1 MVRQCLPITLGVCA
15 VQPCTYFQHTN
26 TVNWLHGIY
35 AIVVRSALITKKMKE
50 HLQVKQ
56 FADYSSDNEQ
66 IVNDFLKEIGN
77 RVVSVTPLYNTILG
91 GIQYVVV
98 YWY

>member
-1 MVRQCLPITLGVCA
+1 
-15 VQPCTYFQHTN
+15 
-26 TVNWLHGIY
+26 
-35 AIVVRSALITKKMKE
+35 MKE